1 MESFELTM
9 TKLCSGQEIS
19 IKINQRGVIH
29 KRNKVVTVLC
39 TALQMI
45 ARNMHTKFEVILT
58 YGDKVTLQTR
68 NAL

>member
-39 TALQMI
+39 TALQTRTI
-45 ARNMHTKFEVILT
+45 AVSDSYPHHC
-58 YGDKVTLQTR
+58 
-68 NAL
+68 AL